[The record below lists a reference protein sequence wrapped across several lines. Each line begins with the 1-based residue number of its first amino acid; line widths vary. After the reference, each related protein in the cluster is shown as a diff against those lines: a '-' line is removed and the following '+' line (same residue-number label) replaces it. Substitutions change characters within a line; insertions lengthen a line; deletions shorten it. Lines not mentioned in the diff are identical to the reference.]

1 MANKSREQKQACV
14 QAIIELTHEK
24 GRLTVKEAC
33 TELRMCRDTAGRY
46 FQAAVRTGKVIR
58 YGRLGLFRDQ
68 RATIDLTFR
77 DSVIGKIREPPN
89 DYHTTGS
96 KRAH

>member
-14 QAIIELTHEK
+14 QAIIKLTREK

-33 TELRMCRDTAGRY
+33 AELRMSRDTAGRY

-68 RATIDLTFR
+68 RATIDFDLQRFSR
-77 DSVIGKIREPPN
+77 RKD
-89 DYHTTGS
+89 TGS
-96 KRAH
+96 GE